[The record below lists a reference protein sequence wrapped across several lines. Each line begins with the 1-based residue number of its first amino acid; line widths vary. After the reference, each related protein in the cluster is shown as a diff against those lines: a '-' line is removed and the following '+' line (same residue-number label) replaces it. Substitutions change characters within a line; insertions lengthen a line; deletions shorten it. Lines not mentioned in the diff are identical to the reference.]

1 MKKITAI
8 LLAFAMTA
16 TLNVSALAADFTGSV
31 EAKPAPQ
38 VVEQT
43 APDGGNYCV
52 LILDP
57 EDDLEKAL
65 IFTIDGE
72 PFIITDYVPLF
83 SKDSGSDL
91 LEFCITALTEE
102 ALLPE
107 IREKLDSA
115 KEQLQN
121 VENLGELDE
130 GIDVAIEE
138 RITAF
143 FGDSQNRIASTDLVI
158 SDVFNAEFVY
168 NKDTIVQVQADQKIQ
183 FMFKPNFTKDDF
195 FILLHNP
202 EGTTWEVVTD
212 YEWTEEGYLIVRVD
226 QLSVFA
232 IAVEKPVDLSV
243 APDAPEAP

>member
-1 MKKITAI
+1 MKKIMAI
-8 LLAFAMTA
+8 LLTVAMFA
-16 TLNVSALAADFTGSV
+16 TLNVSALAAGFTSSV

-43 APDGGNYCV
+43 DSDGTTFV
-52 LILDP
+52 AMILDP
-57 EDDLEKAL
+57 TESDSAITVDGKPYVPVDL
-65 IFTIDGE
+65 
-72 PFIITDYVPLF
+72 VPLF
-83 SKDSGSDL
+83 GEDADPGL
-91 LEFCITALTEE
+91 LEFCVTSLAEE

-130 GIDVAIEE
+130 GIDEAIEAQIE
-138 RITAF
+138 AFYGDSADRITA
-143 FGDSQNRIASTDLVI
+143 TDLVI
-158 SDVFNAEFVY
+158 SEVFNAEFVY
-168 NKDTIVQVQADQKIQ
+168 DKNTVVKVRDDQKIQ

-232 IAVEKPVDLSV
+232 IAVEKPVDLSA